1 MEFLKNIWQTISSY
15 TLAHL
20 LPALAILAGG
30 LLASRFVPKLLSKVL
45 NKSSLDKSVSSLI
58 IAVLRVAML
67 IIVILV
73 AASSLGIDVSGVIAL
88 ASVLTLAISLALQ
101 DALSNLIGGFT
112 LLNTKPFSIGDYVEI
127 DGQAGTV
134 MQVGLTYTRLLTPD
148 RKTVSIPNS
157 SVDSAQIVNYTVNG
171 TRRID
176 IAITAS
182 YDSDPELV
190 LSVLKQAAQ
199 VSTALQDPAPYS
211 AISAY
216 NDSNIGYILQV
227 WSASDNYWPTA
238 HAINRNIHYLFK
250 EAGIVMTYPHLNVH
264 LDK

>member
-1 MEFLKNIWQTISSY
+1 MEFFKNIWQIISSY

-30 LLASRFVPKLLSKVL
+30 LLVSRIILKIL
-45 NKSSLDKSVSSLI
+45 NKVFNKSGMDHSLCSLI
-58 IAVLRVAML
+58 MAVLRVAIL
-67 IIVILV
+67 IVVVLI
-73 AASSLGIDVSGVIAL
+73 AASSLGIDISGVIAL

-112 LLNTKPFSIGDYVEI
+112 LLHTKPFSIGDYVEI

-157 SVDSAQIVNYTVNG
+157 AVDSAQIVNYTVDG
-171 TRRID
+171 IRRID
-176 IAITAS
+176 IAVTAS
-182 YDSDPELV
+182 YDSDPEQV
-190 LSVLKQAAQ
+190 LAVLKQAAQ
-199 VSTALQDPAPYS
+199 IPTALQDPAPYS
-211 AISAY
+211 AISGY
-216 NDSNIGYILQV
+216 HDSNIGYILQV
-227 WSASDNYWPTA
+227 WSTSDNYWLTT
-238 HAINRNIHYLFK
+238 HTINRNIHYLFK

>member
-15 TLAHL
+15 SLTHL

-30 LLASRFVPKLLSKVL
+30 LLAFRFVPKLLSKL
-45 NKSSLDKSVSSLI
+45 LKKSSLDQSVASLI

-157 SVDSAQIVNYTVNG
+157 SVDSAQIVNYTVEG

-190 LSVLKQAAQ
+190 LAVLKQAAQ
-199 VSTALQDPAPYS
+199 VPTVLQEPAPYS

-227 WSASDNYWPTA
+227 WSTADNYWPAT